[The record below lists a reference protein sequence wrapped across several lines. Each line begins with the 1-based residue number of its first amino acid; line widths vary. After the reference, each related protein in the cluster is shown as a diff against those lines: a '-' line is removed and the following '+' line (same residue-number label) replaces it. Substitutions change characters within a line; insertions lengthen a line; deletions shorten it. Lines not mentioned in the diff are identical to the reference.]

1 MKSRHSDAAWVRLG
15 YDWANYVRNVD
26 AVVPTVSYIPAAWPP
41 VHSATERKSPPEH
54 CYSAGC
60 RYVSNQATTRD
71 ITPATASSIPAST
84 SIVGDDATALSVD
97 RPLGLPARGS

>member
-1 MKSRHSDAAWVRLG
+1 
-15 YDWANYVRNVD
+15 
-26 AVVPTVSYIPAAWPP
+26 
-41 VHSATERKSPPEH
+41 
-54 CYSAGC
+54 
-60 RYVSNQATTRD
+60 VSNQATTRD